1 MGSRVIRRILAMLR
15 SVGRGVSVIA
25 CLLSVALVAGFAEQP
40 KEPSFELT
48 ETHQEYVLH
57 GQGYQIHI
65 TKTGFG
71 LTIQRNGDIVLQSA
85 QPHDAQSNLSFRTNG
100 AVYNATSVKS
110 SHMDG
115 GTLVLLYRTDLND
128 DAFARVELTPEANVI
143 RVKTWA

>member
-1 MGSRVIRRILAMLR
+1 MGSRVIRRILAMQR
-15 SVGRGVSVIA
+15 SVGRGVSVMA
-25 CLLSVALVAGFAEQP
+25 CLLSVALVAGFAQQP

-85 QPHDAQSNLSFRTNG
+85 QPHDAQSNL
-100 AVYNATSVKS
+100 
-110 SHMDG
+110 
-115 GTLVLLYRTDLND
+115 
-128 DAFARVELTPEANVI
+128 
-143 RVKTWA
+143 